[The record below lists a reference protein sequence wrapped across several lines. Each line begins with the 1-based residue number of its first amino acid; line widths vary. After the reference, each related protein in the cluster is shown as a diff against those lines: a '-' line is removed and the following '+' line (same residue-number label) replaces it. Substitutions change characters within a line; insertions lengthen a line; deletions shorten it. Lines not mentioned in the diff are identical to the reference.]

1 MMKKR
6 LYLLLVLIGILGSCN
21 KPEKSVNA
29 IDDLFEMEQE
39 QIRNLIRDIFETAKA
54 KDMDNLDSYHL
65 KGPKFSKFDDGDIP
79 QRQDYEMAKKSEED
93 FFTNITEF
101 DYKLPDIKVDVFD
114 DMAIATFI
122 LDYGVIM
129 EDETFNGNSR
139 STLVFVQD
147 EGQWRIVHEHFSPF
161 ISTSQ

>member
-1 MMKKR
+1 
-6 LYLLLVLIGILGSCN
+6 
-21 KPEKSVNA
+21 
-29 IDDLFEMEQE
+29 
-39 QIRNLIRDIFETAKA
+39 
-54 KDMDNLDSYHL
+54 
-65 KGPKFSKFDDGDIP
+65 
-79 QRQDYEMAKKSEED
+79 MAKKSEED

-122 LDYGVIM
+122 LDYSVIM

-147 EGQWRIVHEHFSPF
+147 EGQWKIIHEHFSPF
-161 ISTSQ
+161 IQTSQ

>member
-1 MMKKR
+1 M
-6 LYLLLVLIGILGSCN
+6 LILIGILGSCN
-21 KPEKSVNA
+21 KPEKSVNV
-29 IDDLFEMEQE
+29 IDDLFDAEQA
-39 QIRNLIRDIFETAKA
+39 QIRNLIHEIFETAKA

-101 DYKLPDIKVDVFD
+101 AYKLPDIKVDVFD

-122 LDYGVIM
+122 LDYSVIM
-129 EDETFNGNSR
+129 EGETFNGNSR

-147 EGQWRIVHEHFSPF
+147 EGQWKIIHEHFSPL
-161 ISTSQ
+161 IQTSQ